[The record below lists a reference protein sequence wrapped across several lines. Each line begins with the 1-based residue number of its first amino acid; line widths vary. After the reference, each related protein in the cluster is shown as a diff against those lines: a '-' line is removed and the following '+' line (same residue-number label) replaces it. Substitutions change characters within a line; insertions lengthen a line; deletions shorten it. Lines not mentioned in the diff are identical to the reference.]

1 MSRITVTS
9 LLVGGAAL
17 AAFGTATVV
26 NSVGATPAPAPTH
39 SHSYGPATPNECILL
54 NGGDYNA
61 CNVGHT
67 GSGDQP
73 YDVRKHHTPSDC
85 ILLNGGDYN
94 ACNVG
99 NSGRGDKPYRPVHH
113 STGAKT

>member
-1 MSRITVTS
+1 MPIKY
-9 LLVGGAAL
+9 LLVSSAAVAVFGAGAA
-17 AAFGTATVV
+17 AT
-26 NSVGATPAPAPTH
+26 SVGATPAPAPAPDHT
-39 SHSYGPATPNECILL
+39 SGPASPNQCILL

-73 YDVRKHHTPSDC
+73 YDVVKHHTPTDC

-99 NSGRGDKPYRPVHH
+99 NSGAGDKPYRPLHVQ
-113 STGAKT
+113 